1 MVAAGRL
8 RVRDLIR
15 RPPIT
20 IPKTATLLEAADVMT
35 KYNIGALVVM
45 DQAGKPVAVLS
56 ERDVVRAISMR
67 MPLSTP
73 VEAFMS
79 VGLVTVDANDDVRK
93 AAELMWVNNI
103 RHLVVTEA
111 GQVIG
116 VISIRD
122 IINPNVL
129 GQLCGQALRE
139 HDAHEP

>member
-1 MVAAGRL
+1 MVAATGGL

-35 KYNIGALVVM
+35 KHNIGALVVT

-79 VGLVTVDANDDVRK
+79 VGLVTIDADDDVRR

-103 RHLVVTEA
+103 RHLVVMEA

-116 VISIRD
+116 IISIRD

-129 GQLCGQALRE
+129 GQLCG
-139 HDAHEP
+139 HDTHEP